1 MAAVLRERRACCS
14 VSPSRHARRRA
25 AREGY
30 RFAWDTLPVPDL
42 DAMCDEA
49 DGALLRCLELAH
61 ESFLA
66 GGLPVGSVITDGHG
80 ERVSEGRNRA
90 YDPAG
95 GTDRLQRTPIAHAE
109 MNALAAVSTET
120 DLGGLALWSSHR
132 PCLMCAAACEF
143 TGVAAY
149 SGPSAPMILRARQ
162 REPEITSLMQAT
174 GDTVLRQAALRDCLV
189 AAWPAVQAA
198 AAERCLRLA
207 KAPLPVLSAYRSA
220 GTAELPVWRRTIR
233 MTSSGS

>member
-1 MAAVLRERRACCS
+1 
-14 VSPSRHARRRA
+14 
-25 AREGY
+25 
-30 RFAWDTLPVPDL
+30 
-42 DAMCDEA
+42 MCHEA

-66 GGLPVGSVITDGHG
+66 GGLPVGSVLTNSYG

-109 MNALAAVSTET
+109 MNALAAVSTGT

-143 TGVAAY
+143 TGVGRVIFIAPDPSADDSADDPAGIEAEWVVVANLLFLSGVAAY

-162 REPEITSLMQAT
+162 REPEITGLMQAL
-174 GDTVLRQAALRDCLV
+174 GDTALRQAVLHDCL
-189 AAWPAVQAA
+189 ALAWPAVRAA
-198 AAERCLRLA
+198 ARARRQRLA
-207 KAPLPVLSAYRSA
+207 QAPSPGLGALRSA
-220 GTAELPVWRRTIR
+220 GPAE
-233 MTSSGS
+233 